1 MHAGGS
7 IMQTTRR
14 HALSLA
20 AVLAA
25 TVLTGGGAILGLVHK
40 PAAAS
45 TQAVPAAVVQQAPAG
60 ASQNWEEG
68 DR

>member
-40 PAAAS
+40 PVAAS
-45 TQAVPAAVVQQAPAG
+45 TQAVPAAVVQAPAN
-60 ASQNWEEG
+60 APQQWEER